1 MERNYVLYI
10 TRLSELFQP
19 VKLKSNAH
27 YKKLKYVWILQL
39 FGKTLHE
46 QDSIW
51 LNNFS
56 SFYFD
61 FVFCQNSRLIFFRIV
76 VHSSGPKYEKPF
88 SKKFYAKCGGEASPR
103 PFSKNQNWSSIVQN
117 FANLSQG
124 ILY

>member
-1 MERNYVLYI
+1 MYI
-10 TRLSELFQP
+10 TRLSELSQP

-27 YKKLKYVWILQL
+27 YKKFKHVWILQL
-39 FGKTLHE
+39 SGEVEKTLHE

-51 LNNFS
+51 ANNFS

-61 FVFCQNSRLIFFRIV
+61 FVFYQNSRLIFFRIV
-76 VHSSGPKYEKPF
+76 VHSSGPKHEQHF
-88 SKKFYAKCGGEASPR
+88 SKKFYAKCGGETSPR